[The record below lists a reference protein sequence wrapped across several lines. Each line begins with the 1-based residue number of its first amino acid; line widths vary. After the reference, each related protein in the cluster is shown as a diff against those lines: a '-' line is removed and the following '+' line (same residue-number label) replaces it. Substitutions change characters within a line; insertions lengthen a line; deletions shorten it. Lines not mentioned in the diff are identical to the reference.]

1 MCCSIMTSIAEEL
14 TDDKIKISTMIDNK
28 DEPIKHSNDK
38 NGKYFNYLRLR
49 DGECYNCSTYK
60 CTDHKSNMGGS
71 EWCIMLFSDALAHCN
86 SDSNCGGYTMTTAEW
101 FHKKYDKNGQVAVHL
116 SKHGEKSIP
125 CLLTEWSS
133 YEKQNQTR
141 RSPVLYGKSTCENTN
156 EDKCYNS
163 ENFNYEFVSKSNV
176 VEKSSSYLC
185 SNHRNRFD
193 NNKDMNCILSIVDAV
208 SHCNSDNQCEGFMIN
223 TDENWQKKYLNNGM
237 QVVQLFGKD
246 TM

>member
-1 MCCSIMTSIAEEL
+1 MNLSNIQMTKMGNILIIFVFVMENVIIVRHINVLIINQIWVAQNGVLCCF
-14 TDDKIKISTMIDNK
+14 
-28 DEPIKHSNDK
+28 P
-38 NGKYFNYLRLR
+38 
-49 DGECYNCSTYK
+49 
-60 CTDHKSNMGGS
+60 
-71 EWCIMLFSDALAHCN
+71 SDALAHCN